1 MKDVTVIGNN
11 SGDYTNDSTNG
22 SSVDGDIVDELYG
35 GANEA
40 ASLATGSNA
49 DGAEDPGAAV
59 ATPLVNGPR
68 AVLPIGP
75 TSAFRL
81 LVPAV

>member
-11 SGDYTNDSTNG
+11 SSDYTNDSTNG
-22 SSVDGDIVDELYG
+22 SSVDGDIVDELDG

-40 ASLATGSNA
+40 TLLATGSNA
-49 DGAEDPGAAV
+49 DGAEDPGAAA
-59 ATPLVNGPR
+59 ATPLANGPR

-75 TSAFRL
+75 TSAFRP
-81 LVPAV
+81 LVPVL

>member
-11 SGDYTNDSTNG
+11 SSDYTNGSTNG
-22 SSVDGDIVDELYG
+22 SSVDGDIVDELDG

-40 ASLATGSNA
+40 TSLATGSNA
-49 DGAEDPGAAV
+49 DGAEDPCAAA
-59 ATPLVNGPR
+59 ATPLANGPR

-75 TSAFRL
+75 TSAFSP
-81 LVPAV
+81 LVPVL